1 MQKMGGGG
9 GTGTTTQCQIATHL
23 QLPSSQLVPRPVFHH
38 PLSCLVLA
46 PLPHTHSLS
55 LSPFP
60 LFSLNFDSS
69 SLSFRFAS
77 FSGPSEEEEENDE
90 DEEDPLLVCSVGTWV
105 GRALWPSACCSSLPC
120 FIPLSEGSGKR
131 ICCLPYRMR
140 PRVPLWVLE
149 FFSSFFDLC
158 IFMV

>member
-1 MQKMGGGG
+1 MQKMGGGNRNNDPVPD
-9 GTGTTTQCQIATHL
+9 CDPLAAPK
-23 QLPSSQLVPRPVFHH
+23 LPSSQLVPRPVFHH

-46 PLPHTHSLS
+46 PLPHTLSLS

-60 LFSLNFDSS
+60 LFSNFDSS